1 MTVKKTRP
9 AGRPKGPEP
18 IFYDGKWMRLKIPTP
33 LHTNIRIE
41 AFKTE
46 KNLDQK
52 VIEYLHIGYETVHGK
67 QMNTEVNSGR

>member
-1 MTVKKTRP
+1 MSKSKAITEKDYE
-9 AGRPKGPEP
+9 GRW
-18 IFYDGKWMRLKIPTP
+18 IRLKIPTP

-52 VIEYLHIGYETVHGK
+52 VLEYLHIGYEAVHGK
-67 QMNTEVNSGR
+67 PLKLEVSSGR